1 MFLDYKNENFVY
13 LLRCLIH
20 KIEYEDEVNK
30 TTQKGRVKNYKVI
43 NDWNLTSHIF
53 KYNSEKNSQKNMWYF
68 EGDSNMRILKLWYL
82 NRDFENE
89 K

>member
-43 NDWNLTSHIF
+43 ND
-53 KYNSEKNSQKNMWYF
+53 
-68 EGDSNMRILKLWYL
+68 
-82 NRDFENE
+82 
-89 K
+89 